1 MPENAPLYPIEDD
14 VMILTL
20 ALAEALI
27 AGGIALRNA
36 QGALIGAIDV
46 SGASKDQD
54 RQIAVFAI
62 AAATAPRA

>member
-1 MPENAPLYPIEDD
+1 
-14 VMILTL
+14 MILTL

-54 RQIAVFAI
+54 RQIAAFAI
-62 AAATAPRA
+62 AAVTAPRA

>member
-1 MPENAPLYPIEDD
+1 
-14 VMILTL
+14 MILTL

-36 QGALIGAIDV
+36 QGALIGAIGV

-54 RQIAVFAI
+54 RQIAAFAI

>member
-36 QGALIGAIDV
+36 RGALIGAIGV

-54 RQIAVFAI
+54 RQIAAFAI
-62 AAATAPRA
+62 AAVTAPRA